1 MLNLICNWSA
11 NQRNY
16 STSWQLEQEKTFIK
30 LTLIGKVE
38 DACGKQLFGS
48 VLNYANDTVPE
59 MIVTMKS

>member
-1 MLNLICNWSA
+1 M
-11 NQRNY
+11 
-16 STSWQLEQEKTFIK
+16 SWQLEQEKTFIK